1 MDTGGNGM
9 SDSDTRTPPMPD
21 NDQNDADRLTAI
33 LDAFAVS
40 VSSPPTYA
48 DLAPWL
54 ARYPQYAR
62 ALTDYAA
69 EWMLSSVFDPM
80 PDGEFPSDPARVARG
95 IAIARKAMTTTAP
108 LPITSLVVAAQQ
120 MGQGPTDLAARVKI
134 SMTIFAKL
142 DRRLLRAA
150 TIPER
155 LIDDLAAAV
164 GRGTEAVRT
173 YLQGGAALPAGAMYR
188 AAATPSVRRGEDKE
202 DFFDAIANDQ
212 TMDAEDRAAWLA
224 LAPPSDPAL

>member
-1 MDTGGNGM
+1 M
-9 SDSDTRTPPMPD
+9 SNSNTRNPSIPD
-21 NDQNDADRLTAI
+21 NDANDANVPGAI

-69 EWMLSSVFDPM
+69 AWMLASVFDPM
-80 PDGEFPSDPARVARG
+80 PDGELTSDPARVARG
-95 IAIARKAMTTTAP
+95 IAIARKAMAAAAP
-108 LPITSLVVAAQQ
+108 LPITSLVMAAQQ
-120 MGQGPTDLAARVKI
+120 TGQGPADLAARVKI
-134 SMTIFAKL
+134 TMTIFAKL

-155 LIDDLAAAV
+155 LIDDLAVAV
-164 GRGTEAVRT
+164 GRGAEAVRM
-173 YLQGGAALPAGAMYR
+173 YLQGDATLPAGAMYS
-188 AAATPSVRRGEDKE
+188 AASPPSVRRGEGKE
-202 DFFDAIANDQ
+202 DFFDAIASDE

-224 LAPPSDPAL
+224 LAPPSDAAS